1 MQNLTLDTAHRI
13 IQLLKKYSDSD
24 IVQKILTECFDNNE
38 NVGLVRSFE
47 LGQDQTNNNLSS
59 DRLEP

>member
-13 IQLLKKYSDSD
+13 IQLLNKYSDSD
-24 IVQKILTECFDNNE
+24 IVQEILTECFDNNSE

-47 LGQDQTNNNLSS
+47 PGQD
-59 DRLEP
+59 